1 MASLA
6 TIAFLG
12 LGNMGG
18 PMAANLV
25 AAGHPVRGFDLVP
38 ALQAAAESKG
48 VKVFGSGAA
57 AVAEADVVITSLPN
71 GAIVKTCYGEVL
83 PAAKPGTLF
92 IDTSTISVDDARAIN
107 AEAAEHGFAQIDA
120 PVSGGVKGA
129 TAGTLAFMVGG
140 DDDAVER
147 ARPVLEPMAGKIIHC
162 GGSGNGQSAKLC
174 NNMVL
179 AVQQI
184 AVGEAFVLA
193 EKLGLS
199 AQSLFDVITG
209 ATGNCW
215 SVHTN
220 CPVPGPVPTSPA
232 NNDFKP
238 GFATA
243 LMNKDLGLAMAAVDS
258 TGSTAPLGS
267 HAAEIYAK
275 FATDNADRDFSAVIE
290 LLRGS

>member
-1 MASLA
+1 MT

-25 AAGHPVRGFDLVP
+25 VAGHDVRGFDLVP
-38 ALQAAAESKG
+38 ALQAAAEAKG
-48 VKVFGSGAA
+48 AKVFEQRHRSGRRCRRGDHLAPQRRHR
-57 AVAEADVVITSLPN
+57 DGLLRR
-71 GAIVKTCYGEVL
+71 GALRRRSRARCSSIRRPSPSTT
-83 PAAKPGTLF
+83 PG
-92 IDTSTISVDDARAIN
+92 RIN
-107 AEAAEHGFAQIDA
+107 AQASEQGFAQIDA

-147 ARPVLEPMAGKIIHC
+147 ARPVLEPMAGKVIHC

-184 AVGEAFVLA
+184 AIGEAFVLA

-209 ATGNCW
+209 ATGQLLVRAHQLPCA
-215 SVHTN
+215 
-220 CPVPGPVPTSPA
+220 G
-232 NNDFKP
+232 
-238 GFATA
+238 
-243 LMNKDLGLAMAAVDS
+243 
-258 TGSTAPLGS
+258 TGSDVAGQQRLQAGLRDGSDEQGPRVGDGGGRARRIRPHRSAAMPPRSTPRLRPTMRTRTSAPS
-267 HAAEIYAK
+267 S
-275 FATDNADRDFSAVIE
+275 R
-290 LLRGS
+290 

>member
-1 MASLA
+1 MT

-25 AAGHPVRGFDLVP
+25 AAGHTVAGYDPVP
-38 ALQAAAESKG
+38 AAAAAAAENG
-48 VKVFGSGAA
+48 VLLAETAA
-57 AVAEADVVITSLPN
+57 QAVERAAVVITMLPS
-71 GAIVKTCYGEVL
+71 GALVRSAYAEIL
-83 PAAKPGTLF
+83 PVAQDGAVF
-92 IDTSTISVDDARAIN
+92 IDSSTISVDDARDMN
-107 AEAAEHGFAQIDA
+107 TLAAEFGFAQVDA

-129 TAGTLAFMVGG
+129 VAGTLAFMVGG
-140 DDDAVER
+140 IDDAF
-147 ARPVLEPMAGKIIHC
+147 AAASPVLEPMAGKVIHC
-162 GGSGNGQSAKLC
+162 GGPGSGQAAKVC

-184 AVGEAFVLA
+184 VVGEAFVLA

-199 AQSLFDVITG
+199 AESLFDVITG

-232 NNDFKP
+232 NNDFRP

-243 LMNKDLGLAMAAVDS
+243 LMHKDLGLAMDAVSS
-258 TGSTAPLGS
+258 TGATAPLGT
-267 HAAEIYAK
+267 HAAEIYAA
-275 FATDNADRDFSAVIE
+275 FAESNGSKDFSAIIE
-290 LLRGS
+290 TLR